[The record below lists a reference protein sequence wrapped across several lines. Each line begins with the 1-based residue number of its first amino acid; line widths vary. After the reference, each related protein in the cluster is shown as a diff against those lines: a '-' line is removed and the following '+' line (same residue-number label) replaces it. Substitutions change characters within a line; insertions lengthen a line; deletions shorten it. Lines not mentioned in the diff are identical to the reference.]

1 MNFCTEAGKIV
12 ILVQKGSK
20 YLIVIAGPTGVGKSD
35 LACSLAG
42 WLATEIIS
50 ADSRQIYRQM
60 NIGTAKPSPEE
71 LARIRHHFINERDIT
86 ESFTAA
92 QFETEALERLTSI
105 FQNRKVAILC
115 GGTGLYIRALCSGL
129 DQIPEVEFEVRQRLD
144 NLFRKEGIAIL
155 QEQIRV
161 KDPAYAAVVDLQNH
175 RRLIRALSVIEISG
189 KPFSSF
195 LNSAPRPRFFHTV
208 NILLIDDRKNLYQ
221 RIDKRVDA
229 MIAAGLEAEVEGLK
243 AYRDLQAMQ
252 TVGYQEWFPYFDGLI
267 SREEVIRLIKRNSR
281 RYAKRQMTWFRKH
294 GDWINFPYND
304 LNRIREYVAAAIEDY

>member
-1 MNFCTEAGKIV
+1 
-12 ILVQKGSK
+12 VQKGSK
-20 YLIVIAGPTGVGKSD
+20 YLIVIAGPTGVGKSG
-35 LACSLAG
+35 LAFSLAG

-60 NIGTAKPSPEE
+60 SIGTAKPSPEE

-86 ESFTAA
+86 EPFTAA
-92 QFETEALERLTSI
+92 QFESEALERLSGI
-105 FQNRKVAILC
+105 YQNRKVAILC

-129 DQIPEVEFEVRQRLD
+129 DQIPDVDFEVRRRFD
-144 NLFRKEGIAIL
+144 NLYRQEGIASL
-155 QEQIRV
+155 QEQIQA
-161 KDPAYAAVVDLQNH
+161 KDPEYAAVVDMQNH

-195 LNSAPRPRFFHTV
+195 LNSAPQPRFFHTV
-208 NILLIDDRKNLYQ
+208 NILLSDDRKNLYQ
-221 RIDKRVDA
+221 RIDERVDA
-229 MIAAGLEAEVEGLK
+229 MIASGLEAEVEGLK

-281 RYAKRQMTWFRKH
+281 HYAKRQMTWFRKH
-294 GDWINFPYND
+294 GDWTSFPYND
-304 LNRIREYVAAAIEDY
+304 LSTIREYVSAAIEDY